1 MDVSGLT
8 NAYSEYIEN
17 QAKNSSANSLK
28 ATVINKDFSNSTDE
42 EMMEACKEFES
53 YFLEQVFKE
62 MEKSVDIFKDKDD
75 QSAGST
81 TMLDYFKDQAIQ
93 KISAMNTEQN
103 SLGLAQTLFEQMK
116 RNYTA
121 QTVITNDEKPVEE

>member
-75 QSAGST
+75 QSAGSM